1 MADTF
6 PELIGKIIHH
16 CGALELLTNNAIRA
30 LGTDSLLS
38 SEVAKSPFRRRIDVL
53 RRLLEDRTQ
62 LPSSEIKLL
71 CDDLCE
77 IAVSRNTIAHNPIV
91 SDDPQK
97 PGTERVMVV
106 RHAAESVEIKDEIDS
121 SELIS
126 LVERTRT
133 TMQRFVKLIPSSTR
147 T

>member
-6 PELIGKIIHH
+6 PELIGKVIHH

-38 SEVAKSPFRRRIDVL
+38 SEVAKSPFRKRIEIL
-53 RRLLEDRTQ
+53 RRLLKDRTQ
-62 LPSSEIKLL
+62 LPPSEIKSL
-71 CDDLCE
+71 CDALCE
-77 IAVSRNTIAHNPIV
+77 IAVRRNAIAHNPIV

-97 PGTERVMVV
+97 PGTEHVMVV
-106 RHAAESVEIKDEIDS
+106 RYEAERAEIKDEIDS
-121 SELIS
+121 SELVS
-126 LVERTRT
+126 LVKRTNT
-133 TMQRFVKLIPSSTR
+133 TMQRFVRLIPSSTR